1 MAINNT
7 NTVSTKVGLD
17 LASCY
22 IRIYGRL
29 KIDGS
34 YEVSFNVYKDK
45 ASYTANNQAL
55 INNQLDFDFSE
66 FITDPLTSN
75 QGYDYLH
82 DLAITELDS
91 RGLATA
97 GLSKVDLV

>member
-17 LASCY
+17 LTSCY

-34 YEVSFNVYKDK
+34 YEVFFNVYKDK
-45 ASYTANNQAL
+45 ASYTANNQDL
-55 INNQLDFDFSE
+55 INSQLDFDFSE
-66 FITDPLTSN
+66 FITAPLTSN

-82 DLAITELDS
+82 DLVIAKLVE
-91 RGLATA
+91 RGLDIAK
-97 GLSKVDLV
+97 LEKVDLV

>member
-17 LASCY
+17 LTSCY
-22 IRIYGRL
+22 IRIYGKL

-34 YEVSFNVYKDK
+34 YEVAFNVYKDK
-45 ASYTANNQAL
+45 ASYTDNSQNL
-55 INNQLDFDFSE
+55 INNYIDFDFSG
-66 FITDPLTSN
+66 FTTAPLTSA

-82 DLAITELDS
+82 DLAIAELDS

>member
-17 LASCY
+17 LTSCY

-29 KIDGS
+29 KVDGS
-34 YEVSFNVYKDK
+34 YEVFFNVYKDK
-45 ASYTANNQAL
+45 ASYTANNQEL

-66 FITDPLTSN
+66 FTTAPLTSN

-82 DLAITELDS
+82 DLAISELVA
-91 RGLATA
+91 RGMDNANLAKT
-97 GLSKVDLV
+97 DLV